1 MYGNIK
7 CGGIYK
13 IENVKTGYFY
23 IGMSVDI
30 FSRWGSHYTSIKTNK
45 HSSPKLT
52 EHWSQTEP
60 QDWQFSILEYISLSE
75 HKRANQV
82 KGKALEA
89 SFRKQLLAREKYWMS
104 QHSINWALNKNN
116 KHFS

>member
-7 CGGIYK
+7 LAGIYK
-13 IENVKTGYFY
+13 IENINTGFYY

-30 FSRWGSHYTSIKTNK
+30 FSRWGSHYTSIKNKK
-45 HSSPKLT
+45 HSSPLFT
-52 EHWSQTEP
+52 THWLETEP
-60 QDWQFSILEYISLSE
+60 QDWRFSILEYVSITEYKKE
-75 HKRANQV
+75 HQI

-89 SFRKQLLAREKYWMS
+89 SFRKHLLAREKNHMS
-104 QHSINWALNKNN
+104 QYSINWALNKNN